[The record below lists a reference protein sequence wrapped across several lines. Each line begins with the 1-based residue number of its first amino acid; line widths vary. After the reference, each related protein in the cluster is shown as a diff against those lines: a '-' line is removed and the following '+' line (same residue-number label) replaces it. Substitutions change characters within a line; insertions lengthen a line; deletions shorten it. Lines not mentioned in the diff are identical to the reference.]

1 MLPKRAIVHPS
12 THNTVLTLVPIV
24 TGVLA
29 NIMSETH
36 VNPICHM
43 SCQSPI
49 SSPSFVSPSSLS
61 LPHLWRAARGE
72 EMGGAWRS
80 QRRRRSRPA
89 LQRVSERGF
98 GVARREPTA
107 CQTACVVTR
116 ADDTAPWRMSAH
128 SSHLTSSSVWSVTTA
143 MDVHG
148 GPRPR
153 WLDPY
158 IQCIV
163 DDDTSPIL

>member
-80 QRRRRSRPA
+80 QRRRRSR
-89 LQRVSERGF
+89 LRSSTSVSAGLAWRG
-98 GVARREPTA
+98 GNPQLARRPA
-107 CQTACVVTR
+107 WSPAPMTR
-116 ADDTAPWRMSAH
+116 HR
-128 SSHLTSSSVWSVTTA
+128 
-143 MDVHG
+143 G
-148 GPRPR
+148 GCPRTVP
-153 WLDPY
+153 
-158 IQCIV
+158 
-163 DDDTSPIL
+163 TSPAQAFGA

>member
-29 NIMSETH
+29 NITSETH

-72 EMGGAWRS
+72 EMGGGLSQGEKSLSRSAAEAW
-80 QRRRRSRPA
+80 
-89 LQRVSERGF
+89 F

-107 CQTACVVTR
+107 CHGCVVTR